1 MTTLNGVF
9 DIAKTALLAHQKSLN
24 VTSHNIAN
32 ANTAGYT
39 RQRVVLETMTPVNFG
54 GQFFGTGVDVKSV
67 ERVYDSFQTIQL
79 RDASSGLSR
88 FETRGQHLSGLESIL
103 NDFDGAGLSSRLD
116 AFFNTAADVAANPSS
131 YGERAAL
138 LSNARVLADTFNHAA
153 SNFEQNL
160 SGVNSEI
167 VHKVDKINGL
177 ASRIADFNG
186 QISAVELS
194 GTSANDLRDQRDLL
208 LEELAGF
215 VDINVT
221 ENDIGQVDVYVGG
234 SFLVAAN
241 KTASLTVLPDSRDT
255 DTPRLMLNGGTIND
269 RITGGS
275 LKGDLEGIEYYKD
288 ARDRINLLSASLV
301 KEVNLQ
307 HEQGW
312 GLDGSTGEDFFTPLS
327 VYSNADSAN
336 AGGATISGGAVT
348 DLNAL
353 TLDDY
358 EIRFSGPGAY
368 SVVNTAN
375 DSVVTSGAYN
385 SGGAI
390 TFDGLS
396 VVITDS
402 PKTPQAGDRFIVSST
417 RRAAS
422 EMGVALTDPK
432 KVAASGTSTGL
443 PGDNTNALAIA
454 DLREASAAGNTTFSQ
469 YYNSIVTDLGTA
481 ARDAKINYEAQ
492 SKFTQELRAA
502 KEAVSGVSI
511 EEEAINLVKLQR
523 AYEAAAKVMS
533 TVDQMMDTILRLR

>member
-39 RQRVVLETMTPVNFG
+39 RQRVVLETMTPVNYG

-88 FETRGQHLSGLESIL
+88 FETKGQHLAGLESIL

-167 VHKVDKINGL
+167 EHKVDEINGL

-241 KTASLTVLPDSRDT
+241 KTAPLTVQPDSRDP

-288 ARDRINLLSASLV
+288 ARERINFLSASLV

-307 HEQGW
+307 HAQGW

-336 AGGATISGGAVT
+336 IGGATISGGTVT

-358 EIRFSGPGAY
+358 EIRFSGPGTY
-368 SVVNTAN
+368 SVVNTGT
-375 DSVVTSGAYN
+375 DSVVTSGAYT
-385 SGGAI
+385 SGNAI

-402 PKTPQAGDRFIVSST
+402 PKTPQAGDRFIVSAT

-422 EMGVALTDPK
+422 EMEVALTDPR

-469 YYNSIVTDLGTA
+469 FYNNIVTDLGTA
-481 ARDAKINYEAQ
+481 ARDAKTNYDAQ

>member
-79 RDASSGLSR
+79 RDASSDLSR

-153 SNFEQNL
+153 SSFEQNL
-160 SGVNSEI
+160 SDANSEI
-167 VHKVDKINGL
+167 VHKVDEINGL

-186 QISAVELS
+186 QISAVEIS

-221 ENDIGQVDVYVGG
+221 ENDIGQVDVHVGG

-241 KTASLTVLPDSRDT
+241 KTAPLTVRPDSRDT
-255 DTPRLMLNGGTIND
+255 DTPKLMLNGGTIND

-288 ARDRINLLSASLV
+288 ARDRINLLSASII

-307 HEQGW
+307 HAQGW

-368 SVVNTAN
+368 SVVNTGT
-375 DSVVTSGAYN
+375 DSVVSSGAYT
-385 SGGAI
+385 SGNAI

-402 PKTPQAGDRFIVSST
+402 PKTPQAGDRFIVSAT

-454 DLREASAAGNTTFSQ
+454 DLREATVAGNTTFSQ
-469 YYNSIVTDLGTA
+469 FYNSIVTDLGTA
-481 ARDAKINYEAQ
+481 ARDAKINYDAQ

>member
-88 FETRGQHLSGLESIL
+88 FETRGQHLAGLESIL

-167 VHKVDKINGL
+167 AHKVDEINGL

-241 KTASLTVLPDSRDT
+241 KTATLTVQPDSRDS

-288 ARDRINLLSASLV
+288 ARERINLLSASLV

-307 HEQGW
+307 HGQGW

-336 AGGATISGGAVT
+336 AGGATISGGTVT

-368 SVVNTAN
+368 SVVNTAS
-375 DSVVTSGAYN
+375 DSVVTSGAYT

-432 KVAASGTSTGL
+432 KYAASGTSTGL
-443 PGDNTNALAIA
+443 PGDNTNAMAIA

-469 YYNSIVTDLGTA
+469 FYSSIVTDLGTA
-481 ARDAKINYEAQ
+481 ARDAKINYDAQ